1 MIENTWSSFNEVA
14 GDMFV
19 LFKIFP
25 FLKRLILKIKWDNT
39 VLMPRIGC
47 PLFMIS
53 GDSDTFVPVKMT

>member
-1 MIENTWSSFNEVA
+1 
-14 GDMFV
+14 MFV

-25 FLKRLILKIKWDNT
+25 FMKSLILKIKWDNA

-47 PLFMIS
+47 PLFVIS